1 MSTRPH
7 VMTKQ
12 EILDAKDTMPKKEYH
27 AALRAAAEVRNAV
40 TKNTIRI
47 AAGKARADELRQFRK
62 MVAASKKDR
71 RNNSRKPD
79 STAATLRADLAIANN
94 A

>member
-7 VMTKQ
+7 VLTKQ
-12 EILDAKDTMPKKEYH
+12 EILLAKDTMTKKEYH

-40 TKNTIRI
+40 KNNKIRI
-47 AAGKARADELRQFRK
+47 ANGKARADERRQFRK

-71 RNNSRKPD
+71 RKNSRKPD
-79 STAATLRADLAIANN
+79 STVANCSRLA
-94 A
+94 